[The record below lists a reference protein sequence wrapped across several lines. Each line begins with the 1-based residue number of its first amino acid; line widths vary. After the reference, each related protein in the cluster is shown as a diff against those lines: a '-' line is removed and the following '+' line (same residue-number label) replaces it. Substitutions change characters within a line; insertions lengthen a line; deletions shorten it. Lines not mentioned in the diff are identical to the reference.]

1 MLEHIPPEYR
11 TPAVARAVTLPSA
24 VLLGGVGM
32 SAAILAGA
40 PVVAAAVVGAL
51 CWAGRVAFAFPR
63 RPKPERIDPH
73 SLPEPWRGFVR
84 KAVAARN
91 RFDKAVETTDP
102 GPLRDRLAEMAA
114 RVSVGAT
121 ECWRIARRAAALD
134 AAVAELDARG
144 IRAQLD
150 QCETE
155 LRREP
160 DRAQLAATAEALRR
174 QLASATRL
182 ADVVDDAR
190 DRLRR
195 LDAELDEAVA
205 RALELSLGA
214 TDAGALAPVGSTVDG
229 VVGELE
235 SLRQALE
242 ESRPGALP

>member
-1 MLEHIPPEYR
+1 MLERVPSEYR
-11 TPAVARAVTLPSA
+11 TPAVARALTSPAA
-24 VLLGGVGM
+24 VLLGGIGM
-32 SAAILAGA
+32 SAAILAGV
-40 PVVAAAVVGAL
+40 PVLGAAVVGVA
-51 CWAGRVAFAFPR
+51 CWAGRVALGIPR
-63 RPKPERIDPH
+63 RPKAERIEPQ

-84 KAVAARN
+84 KALAARN
-91 RFDKAVETTDP
+91 RFDKAVDTTEP
-102 GPLRDRLAEMAA
+102 GPLRDRLAEMAD

-121 ECWRIARRAAALD
+121 ECWKIARRAAALD

-150 QCETE
+150 QCESE
-155 LRREP
+155 LRRDP
-160 DRAQLAATAEALRR
+160 DRSQLAATAEALRR

-205 RALELSLGA
+205 RALELSLGSG
-214 TDAGALAPVGSTVDG
+214 DAGALAPVGSTVDG

-242 ESRPGALP
+242 ESRV

>member
-1 MLEHIPPEYR
+1 MLERIPSDYR
-11 TPAVARAVTLPSA
+11 TPAVARALTLPSA

-40 PVVAAAVVGAL
+40 PVLGAAVIGAV
-51 CWAGRVAFAFPR
+51 CWAGRVALAIPR
-63 RPKPERIDPH
+63 RPKPERIEPQT
-73 SLPEPWRGFVR
+73 LPEPWRGFVR
-84 KAVAARN
+84 EAVAARN
-91 RFDKAVETTDP
+91 RFHKAVETADP

-121 ECWRIARRAAALD
+121 ECWRIAKRAAALD
-134 AAVAELDARG
+134 AAVAELDAAG
-144 IRAQLD
+144 VRAQLD
-150 QCETE
+150 QCESE
-155 LRREP
+155 LQRAP
-160 DRAQLAATAEALRR
+160 DRPQLAATAEALRR

-182 ADVVDDAR
+182 SEVVDDAR

-205 RALELSLGA
+205 RALELSLGSG
-214 TDAGALAPVGSTVDG
+214 DAGALAPVGSTVDG

-242 ESRPGALP
+242 ESRL

>member
-1 MLEHIPPEYR
+1 MLERIPPDYR

-24 VLLGGVGM
+24 ILLGGVGM

-40 PVVAAAVVGAL
+40 PVVAAAVVGAV
-51 CWAGRVAFAFPR
+51 CWAGRVALAIPR
-63 RPKPERIDPH
+63 RPKPERISPQE
-73 SLPEPWRGFVR
+73 LPEPWRGFVR
-84 KAVAARN
+84 KAVAARD
-91 RFDKAVETTDP
+91 RFDRAVETADP
-102 GPLRDRLAEMAA
+102 GPLRERLAEMAA

-134 AAVAELDARG
+134 AAVHELDAPG
-144 IRAQLD
+144 IKDQLD
-150 QCETE
+150 QCEAD

-160 DRAQLAATAEALRR
+160 DRTQLAATADALRR

-182 ADVVDDAR
+182 ADVVDDAH

-214 TDAGALAPVGSTVDG
+214 ADAGALAPVGSTVES

>member
-1 MLEHIPPEYR
+1 MLERVPSEYR
-11 TPAVARAVTLPSA
+11 TPAVARALTLPSA
-24 VLLGGVGM
+24 VLIGGVGM

-40 PVVAAAVVGAL
+40 PVVAAAVVGAV
-51 CWAGRVAFAFPR
+51 CWAGRVALAIPR
-63 RPKPERIDPH
+63 RPREPRIDPH
-73 SLPEPWRGFVR
+73 TLPEPWRGFVR

-91 RFDKAVETTDP
+91 RFDKAVKNTDP

-134 AAVAELDARG
+134 AAVAELDAAG

-150 QCETE
+150 QCEADLRHDPGRTE
-155 LRREP
+155 V
-160 DRAQLAATAEALRR
+160 AATAEALRR

-195 LDAELDEAVA
+195 LDAQLDEAVA
-205 RALELSLGA
+205 RALELSLGSD
-214 TDAGALAPVGSTVDG
+214 DAGALAPVGSAVNG

-242 ESRPGALP
+242 ESRP